1 MSAKEFCSLN
11 LISGNTV
18 VVYRIGEFVEV
29 SRGPMIANT
38 GHLGKVSIVAV
49 HPIETSEGR
58 LFRVQGVALPKG
70 FMVGS

>member
-1 MSAKEFCSLN
+1 M
-11 LISGNTV
+11 
-18 VVYRIGEFVEV
+18 VYRIGDFVEV

-38 GHLGKVSIVAV
+38 SHLGRVSIVAV

>member
-1 MSAKEFCSLN
+1 MGNCIPCI
-11 LISGNTV
+11 ISGNTV
-18 VVYRIGEFVEV
+18 VVYRIGDFVEV

-38 GHLGKVSIVAV
+38 GHMGKVSVVAV
-49 HPIETSEGR
+49 HPIETSEGQ